1 MALKEGRKDV
11 SWGFRNPADGWH
23 TVAFQ
28 EGIQLAINE
37 KSGKESL
44 RIPMAV
50 DEGSD
55 DDGCRVTA
63 FINTRDENREPYK
76 QADQNIADIITNA
89 GLFEAFSKKFA
100 DADSWLDKRII
111 DAMALKLPG
120 TFVMIET
127 KVQKDQNGN
136 DRCNV
141 MGWAPKGTKK
151 EPKKPVDKKAEKK
164 SAETKVDTGSDW

>member
-23 TVAFQ
+23 TFSFQ
-28 EGIQLAINE
+28 EGIQLSINE
-37 KSGKESL
+37 KTGKESL
-44 RIPMAV
+44 RVPMAV
-50 DEGSD
+50 EEGSD

-63 FINTRDENREPYK
+63 FINTHNENREPYK
-76 QADQNIADIITNA
+76 QAEQNIADIITNA
-89 GLFEAFSKKFA
+89 GLFEAFSAKFA

-120 TFVMIET
+120 VQVMAET
-127 KVQKDQNGN
+127 KVQKDQSGN

-151 EPKKPVDKKAEKK
+151 EPKKGAAVKAEKK
-164 SAETKVDTGSDW
+164 AAAAVPSEW